1 MRAHFGREN
10 LANICIYNKLRI
22 NTGSVNGQTGETP
35 DMKREYPD
43 HPIVGVGGVVI
54 RDNFVLLIRRGRE
67 PLKGEWS
74 IPGGMLE
81 LGESLKDGIKREIL
95 EETGLKV
102 RPLEPI
108 AVLDRIQ
115 ENGGRV
121 QFHYVII
128 DYVCRPAG
136 GRLKAGSD
144 VLDARWVDRRNLL
157 DYKITP
163 KAAAVIADA
172 FDWFAKHKK
181 VSSRKTR

>member
-1 MRAHFGREN
+1 
-10 LANICIYNKLRI
+10 
-22 NTGSVNGQTGETP
+22 
-35 DMKREYPD
+35 MKREYPD

-81 LGESLKDGIKREIL
+81 LGETLKDGIKREIL

-108 AVLDRIQ
+108 AVLDRIH
-115 ENGGRV
+115 ENRDRV
-121 QFHYVII
+121 QYHYVII

-144 VLDARWVDRRNLL
+144 VLDARWVDRRDLP

-172 FDWFAKHKK
+172 FDWFAKPKK
-181 VSSRKTR
+181 LSFRKNR